1 MDQRVMTFG
10 AQLRRFLRENAAAF
24 LWLGLAL
31 LVLQD
36 IFGTHGVLAM
46 RRSQREAAEIRKE
59 IQKLNDENRRLQDR
73 VKDLKSDPQA
83 IEQIAREEMGLARP
97 GELIFKLPPKNSDVA
112 PDSDSTD
119 KKNRT
124 SEQPAGAQPAQP

>member
-1 MDQRVMTFG
+1 MDQRMMSFG
-10 AQLRRFLRENAAAF
+10 MQLRRFLRENAAAF
-24 LWLGLAL
+24 LWIGLAL
-31 LVLQD
+31 LAVQD

-59 IQKLNDENRRLQDR
+59 IQKLNDENRQLQDR

-97 GELIFKLPPKNSDVA
+97 GELIFKLPPKPADAPADVNSN
-112 PDSDSTD
+112 S
-119 KKNRT
+119 KKNQVT
-124 SEQPAGAQPAQP
+124 EQSPASQP